1 MKKYNLYLRI
11 VAIFVFILILYYI
24 WPLPFKFVS
33 TKVFV
38 PALTKSSFFIS
49 RVLEPVKIISEI
61 KELDDRNK
69 KIEEENLQLKADLAR
84 AQEQKNKCLSQIEE
98 RELAQKVN
106 VDTIQ
111 ALVIG
116 KTPFSFNQIYIVNK
130 GYKDG
135 VQEGKAVMFAGYL
148 LGQVLEVSESQ
159 ASVKLITRHD
169 SLIPII
175 TLESRQFGLAQ
186 GGLAGLIIT
195 DIPVDADVKEGE
207 AVVTSGLGGN
217 LPNGIPVGKISDIKS
232 KSDSLFKDIRIEYP
246 INLNSVEVVS
256 IAL

>member
-1 MKKYNLYLRI
+1 MKKYNVYLKTI
-11 VAIFVFILILYYI
+11 AIFVFILTLYYI

-33 TKVFV
+33 TKVFIPV
-38 PALTKSSFFIS
+38 LTKASFFVS
-49 RVLEPVKIISEI
+49 KALEPVRIIGEI
-61 KELDDRNK
+61 KELDDKNK
-69 KIEEENLQLKADLAR
+69 KIEEENLRLKADLAR
-84 AQEQKNKCLSQIEE
+84 AQEQKNKCLNQIKE
-98 RELAQKVN
+98 RELAQEVN
-106 VDTIQ
+106 IDTIQ

-116 KTPFSFNQIYIVNK
+116 KTPFSFNQIYTVNK

-175 TLESRQFGLAQ
+175 TLESRQFGLVQ
-186 GGLAGLIIT
+186 GGLAGLSIT
-195 DIPVDADVKEGE
+195 DIPVDANVKEGE

-217 LPNGIPVGKISDIKS
+217 IPNGIPVGKISDIKS
-232 KSDSLFKDIRIEYP
+232 KSDSLFKDIGVEYP

-256 IAL
+256 IAI